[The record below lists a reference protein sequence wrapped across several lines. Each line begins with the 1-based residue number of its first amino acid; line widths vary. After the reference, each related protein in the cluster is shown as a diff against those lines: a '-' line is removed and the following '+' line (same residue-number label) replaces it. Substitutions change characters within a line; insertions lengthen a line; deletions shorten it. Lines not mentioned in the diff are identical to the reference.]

1 MSDCVDMANNALSD
15 HRSCS
20 ESGEWL
26 YELKHDGFRAL
37 AHLNADRCRFVSR
50 RGNEMKRFNELAA
63 FITKEP
69 KVKDAVLDGKVV
81 ALMAPAGPLFTTL

>member
-1 MSDCVDMANNALSD
+1 
-15 HRSCS
+15 
-20 ESGEWL
+20 
-26 YELKHDGFRAL
+26 
-37 AHLNADRCRFVSR
+37 
-50 RGNEMKRFNELAA
+50 MKRFNELAA